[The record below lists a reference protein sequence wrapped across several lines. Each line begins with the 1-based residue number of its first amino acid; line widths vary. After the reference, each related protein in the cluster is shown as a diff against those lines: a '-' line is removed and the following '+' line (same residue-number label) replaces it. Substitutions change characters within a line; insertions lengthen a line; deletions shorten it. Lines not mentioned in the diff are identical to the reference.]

1 MNAVSQR
8 KETIR
13 ELNHIRDRRERNEL
27 TITQAQFQAKME
39 LLSFITVYFP
49 DVAEAFYEADDS
61 L

>member
-1 MNAVSQR
+1 MSAVSQR

-13 ELNHIRDRRERNEL
+13 ELNHIRDRRERHEL

-49 DVAEAFYEADDS
+49 DIAEAFYEADDS